1 MKLTPELEAL
11 GVKRVQGKDNGKL
24 VCLMVDGTVQH
35 LDDAPAPAPVANLV
49 ISDDEIKAHIE
60 NLTKDVE
67 ALTVQLSEEEGK
79 VKDLEKKVAD
89 LGVELEKANNETK
102 KAVEEADAFKKAAA
116 DQAEEIKNLKAKLAA
131 KTK

>member
-24 VCLMVDGTVQH
+24 VCLMADGTVQH